1 VNALPGARNAINSR
15 KQSYINQQKLWEKGE
30 SMNTMMKKTL
40 TGIICVLAFA
50 VCSTSAFAAL
60 LKNPYLIYPGV
71 NSQME
76 VLWQDTQTETTNT
89 VSWGTDTTYSL
100 GSVTVPEN
108 NSTQNQHMYTITGL
122 APDTKYY
129 FQVADATNGV
139 YGTGS
144 FITGPAA
151 TSTHVKFLAMG
162 DSRNNPVG
170 LDAEMQAMASVYL
183 NVDPEY
189 QRLCIHNGDW
199 VSSDGEGYWTNQWF
213 VPTMANHVN
222 FALNTPIDG
231 VKGNHDNSS
240 GFSTTFPKYFPFP
253 YPNETPC
260 NTTVGSPDYLSSC
273 APGKVHN
280 LYWSMDYGPVHF
292 TFVDEYSSYAPGSPQ
307 YAWLVNDLATTTK
320 PWKILVYHEPAYS
333 AGEDGDNTTVR
344 QLETLV
350 TQYAVDLI
358 YCGHSHNYAR
368 TGAYNLTQANG
379 DPIALNV
386 PHITSGGGGSQTYT
400 IDLSNANGFPHVITG
415 WQAYEFMT
423 FDINGKTL
431 TMTAY
436 QVNNAA
442 QAVNTSWP
450 WVSSSGTANP
460 SILTVPATN
469 GCLAGTSSSCPETS
483 LTPIE
488 TIVLNH
494 FTNVS
499 SQVAATT
506 TGYGYNRVSKLYT
519 TNLTVTNNSA
529 SPLTGNID
537 VVLDGMLNLQGIGNP
552 TFQIDT
558 VTSDQPSPKPTTM
571 ISPTSGLI
579 TNVTLVNATGSN
591 NGEPMIN
598 VSANG
603 LAPGASVTV
612 PLHFSIGSGTTPN
625 ITFNPITYQE

>member
-1 VNALPGARNAINSR
+1 
-15 KQSYINQQKLWEKGE
+15 
-30 SMNTMMKKTL
+30 MNNMMKKTL
-40 TGIICVLAFA
+40 TGIIFTLVFA
-50 VCSTSAFAAL
+50 MCSTSAFAAL

-71 NSQME
+71 NTTME

-89 VSWGTDTTYSL
+89 VIWGTDPTFATTL
-100 GSVTVPEN
+100 GSATVPEN
-108 NSTQNQHMYTITGL
+108 NSTANQHMYTITGL

-144 FITGPAA
+144 FITAPDLN
-151 TSTHVKFLAMG
+151 STHVKFLAMG

-170 LDAEMQAMASVYL
+170 LDALMEEMRNVYL

-189 QRLCIHNGDW
+189 QRLVIHNGDW

-213 VPTMANHVN
+213 VPTMANHVT
-222 FALNTPIDG
+222 FALNSPIDG

-253 YPNETPC
+253 YPNMTPC
-260 NTTVGSPDYLSSC
+260 NTTVGSPDYLKSC
-273 APGKVHN
+273 AAGKVHN
-280 LYWSMDYGPVHF
+280 LYWAMDYGPVHF

-344 QLETLV
+344 QLESLV
-350 TQYAVDLI
+350 TQYNVDLI
-358 YCGHSHNYAR
+358 YAGHSHNYAR

-400 IDLSNANGFPHVITG
+400 IDLSNAHGFPHVITG
-415 WQAYEFMT
+415 WQAYEYMT
-423 FDINGKTL
+423 FDVNGKTL
-431 TMTAY
+431 TMTAH

-442 QAVNTSWP
+442 PAVNISWP

-460 SILTVPATN
+460 SILTVPGTN
-469 GCLAGTSSSCPETS
+469 GCLAGMNVNGNMCPATSSST
-483 LTPIE
+483 IE

-499 SQVAATT
+499 SQVSATS
-506 TGYGYNRVSKLYT
+506 TGFIYSRLSKLYT
-519 TNLTVTNNSA
+519 GSLTLTN
-529 SPLTGNID
+529 TGSTAIAGTID
-537 VVLDGMLNLQGIGNP
+537 VVLDGILNLQGIGNP

-558 VTSDQPSPKPTTM
+558 VTSDQPNPIPTTM
-571 ISPTSGLI
+571 IAQNTGLI
-579 TNVTLVNATGSN
+579 TTATLVNATGSN
-591 NGEPMIN
+591 NGEPMIQ
-598 VSANG
+598 ATTQG
-603 LAPGASVTV
+603 LAPGASITV
-612 PLHFSIGSGTTPN
+612 PVQFSNPN
-625 ITFNPITYQE
+625 NVALKFNPVILQE